1 MKNKLLDL
9 NNYLFEQIE
18 RINDDTLTDDQLE
31 KTIKKAEAINKT
43 AENIIRN
50 GELAL
55 KVVGVAAEYGFVAPE
70 DFKEIG
76 TVGIEYIADN
86 TSLTEAKPSYK
97 ELEAA
102 LKKIARAKN
111 SDFRNWHQVCN
122 FMRKTAEEALKAG
135 VLVAE
140 GVK

>member
-70 DFKEIG
+70 AIPSML
-76 TVGIEYIADN
+76 GIEKP
-86 TSLTEAKPSYK
+86 AKT
-97 ELEAA
+97 
-102 LKKIARAKN
+102 I
-111 SDFRNWHQVCN
+111 QI
-122 FMRKTAEEALKAG
+122 MRQGNE
-135 VLVAE
+135 
-140 GVK
+140 

>member
-31 KTIKKAEAINKT
+31 KTIKKAEVINKT

-55 KVVGVAAEYGFVAPE
+55 KVVNTAAEFGFVAPTA
-70 DFKEIG
+70 IP
-76 TVGIEYIADN
+76 VMLGIEKTTKVI
-86 TSLTEAKPSYK
+86 T
-97 ELEAA
+97 
-102 LKKIARAKN
+102 KN
-111 SDFRNWHQVCN
+111 ENRN
-122 FMRKTAEEALKAG
+122 
-135 VLVAE
+135 
-140 GVK
+140 